1 MSPSTT
7 VAPAPRRRRAPHFLP
22 RHRPRLTPPDPQ
34 RPERR
39 PEEENNL
46 HDPHCKARLQHRT
59 GLVQIICERV
69 PCLRAIEPERAQGD
83 VFAVAVPVSAVR
95 VCDEAQ
101 FVDAGDEGAEEEEVD
116 EGDKDGGAFCGGVAD
131 HRVNAPEDG
140 DDTDDEEDEDVDWGD
155 YVGFEEAVDE
165 VGQHPNDWDQEDDLN
180 QPVED
185 EKQGSNHFA
194 FVWSVVEHRLPEE
207 GMWMSIVSG
216 MQWEYSIETSPHH
229 AVCDMQDADSTRML
243 MSRCC
248 VFVVRGALYSNS
260 GYLS

>member
-34 RPERR
+34 RPKRR

-165 VGQHPNDWDQEDDLN
+165 VGLN
-180 QPVED
+180 C
-185 EKQGSNHFA
+185 
-194 FVWSVVEHRLPEE
+194 
-207 GMWMSIVSG
+207 VS
-216 MQWEYSIETSPHH
+216 
-229 AVCDMQDADSTRML
+229 ML
-243 MSRCC
+243 
-248 VFVVRGALYSNS
+248 FGILW
-260 GYLS
+260 GLS